1 MCRRPRGRPG
11 VSYFALMRRAG
22 RCVRIIGRHTFG
34 MAKTPSSPLPAIPT
48 VTTID
53 GVVEAIGSIVD
64 WSISVSSRLGY
75 FAALYK
81 RITTAIGTA
90 ASQGKFEDAARMQRF
105 DVTFAS
111 RYFDALNGYFHPHQ
125 YAKPTRSW
133 RATFDAASRP
143 EPIILQHMWA
153 GVNAHIELDLGI
165 AAQTVAPGANLAA
178 LHNDFNTVNAVL
190 ASQVSGVVNELDDLS
205 PALAAIY
212 RVLTGN
218 EIFLIDEA
226 VKTLRDSAWRFASIL
241 ALEPGFAHPI
251 TILARD
257 CEVSIQGRL
266 IYDTPGL
273 AREIVAAIAA
283 RESRDIVKNIRELSE
298 IATTPAPIKTV
309 L

>member
-1 MCRRPRGRPG
+1 
-11 VSYFALMRRAG
+11 VTI
-22 RCVRIIGRHTFG
+22 VGRHTFG
-34 MAKTPSSPLPAIPT
+34 MAKTPSSLLPPIPT

-90 ASQGKFEDAARMQRF
+90 VSQGKFEDAPRMQRL
-105 DVTFAS
+105 DVTFAT

-125 YAKPTRSW
+125 FAKPTRSW
-133 RATFDAASRP
+133 RVTFDAASKP
-143 EPIILQHMWA
+143 EPIILQHMLA
-153 GVNAHIELDLGI
+153 GVNAHIDLDLGI
-165 AAQTVAPGANLAA
+165 AAQTVAPGVNLAA

-190 ASQVSGVVNELDDLS
+190 ASQVSGVVDDLDELS
-205 PALAAIY
+205 PALAATY

-226 VKTLRDSAWRFASIL
+226 VKNLRDSAWTFARVL
-241 ALEPGFAHPI
+241 ALEPAFAHPI
-251 TILARD
+251 TIWARD
-257 CEVSIQGRL
+257 CEVSTQGQL
-266 IYDTPGL
+266 TYDTPGL
-273 AREIVAAIAA
+273 TGKIVASIAA
-283 RESRDIVKNIRELSE
+283 RESRDIVKNIRELNE
-298 IATTPAPIKTV
+298 IAATPAPIKTV